1 MSPMVTFLIL
11 SLLVLFAALLRH
23 LISQVTNFLCRAF
36 VRHHVWH
43 WYVRVG
49 RKMAL
54 MSFALV
60 LIGMLECFRRG
71 ASW

>member
-1 MSPMVTFLIL
+1 MPLIVSFLIL
-11 SLLVLFAALLRH
+11 SLLVLFAAFLRH
-23 LISQVTNFLCRAF
+23 LISQVTNFLSRAF

-49 RKMAL
+49 RKMVL

-60 LIGMLECFRRG
+60 LMGMLGCFRRG